1 METCNADLV
10 CPGQSD
16 VEDLLTEHISLSLFL
31 MQFTIYLTFVYFYH
45 EYEVTKRTT
54 CHEWKDPTV
63 SRLLDY
69 HKQII

>member
-54 CHEWKDPTV
+54 CHE
-63 SRLLDY
+63 
-69 HKQII
+69 